1 MKSDTS
7 NINYAKRKQA
17 VQRTSQICR
26 QRRQQFTTIAI
37 YLCTIRGPE
46 SHHDTYVPLATD
58 LVVEHGGQ
66 QLDVGQVRFDAGDG
80 GVDELPTARLRLPD
94 VPLGVKHL

>member
-1 MKSDTS
+1 M
-7 NINYAKRKQA
+7 
-17 VQRTSQICR
+17 
-26 QRRQQFTTIAI
+26 TTIAI
-37 YLCTIRGPE
+37 YLGSIKDTE
-46 SHHDTYVPLATD
+46 SHHHRYVPPATD

-66 QLDVGQVRFDAGDG
+66 QLDVGEVRLDAGDG